1 MKYLSKIYYLTV
13 WAVLFV
19 PALVKAWSPGDPVVP
34 CGTSINTDACEFS
47 HIIKLIDN
55 ILDIFIWLAV
65 PVATVLFAWIGWIF
79 IYSGDKS
86 GARNDA
92 KKKLILLMKGMF
104 FILASW
110 LIIKLIT
117 SGLGVK
123 SDYNQFINTN

>member
-65 PVATVLFAWIGWIF
+65 LSRRFCSRGLVGFLFIAETSQGQEMMQ
-79 IYSGDKS
+79 K
-86 GARNDA
+86 RN
-92 KKKLILLMKGMF
+92 
-104 FILASW
+104 
-110 LIIKLIT
+110 
-117 SGLGVK
+117 
-123 SDYNQFINTN
+123 